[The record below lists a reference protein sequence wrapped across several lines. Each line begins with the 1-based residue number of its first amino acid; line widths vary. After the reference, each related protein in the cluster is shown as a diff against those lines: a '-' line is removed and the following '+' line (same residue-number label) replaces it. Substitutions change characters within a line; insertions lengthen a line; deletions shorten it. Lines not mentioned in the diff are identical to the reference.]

1 MICGCTVKAGPDL
14 KGGWKA
20 VSFAK
25 QVIISSIEHIFGQ
38 ASHIAHI
45 FVCCDKNARAAHTI
59 SCYYVAFLFCDQFYI
74 PAMEINA
81 AQG

>member
-1 MICGCTVKAGPDL
+1 MICGCTVKAGPDV

-38 ASHIAHI
+38 ASHIANI
-45 FVCCDKNARAAHTI
+45 FGCCDKNASAAQNI
-59 SCYYVAFLFCDQFYI
+59 SCDYVACWFCDQCYI
-74 PAMEINA
+74 TAMDINA